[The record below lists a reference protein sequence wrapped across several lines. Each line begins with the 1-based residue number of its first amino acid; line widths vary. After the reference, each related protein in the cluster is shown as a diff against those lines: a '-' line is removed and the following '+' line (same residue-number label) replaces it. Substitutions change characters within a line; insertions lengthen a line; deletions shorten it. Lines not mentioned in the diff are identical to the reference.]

1 MSLPTEGDSSEGVN
15 QGAPLHQWA
24 HDGSMQSHLT
34 QWLVHGNQEGP
45 IRMLLGIGL
54 LWAQKTVET

>member
-54 LWAQKTVET
+54 L